1 MSRED
6 KIKAIENIQATMK
19 IENQELTPNELKLL
33 EEYVED
39 KYTLQEMI
47 QIIKNMVSKKV

>member
-1 MSRED
+1 MSKED

-19 IENQELTPNELKLL
+19 IENQELTPDELKLL
-33 EEYVED
+33 EDYSEG
-39 KYTLQEMI
+39 KFTLQEML